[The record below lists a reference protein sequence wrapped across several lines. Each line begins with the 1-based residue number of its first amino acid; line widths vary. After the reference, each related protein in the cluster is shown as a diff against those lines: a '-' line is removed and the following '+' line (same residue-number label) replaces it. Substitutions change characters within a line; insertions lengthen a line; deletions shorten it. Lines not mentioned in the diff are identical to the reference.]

1 MTDPRQLVALALV
14 VMLINV
20 PFGYWRAGTRKF
32 TLRWF
37 VAVHAPVP
45 LVVALRLGTGVTAR
59 LGTIPLLIGAFFA
72 GQMVGGAL
80 RKRWNAR
87 RGR

>member
-1 MTDPRQLVALALV
+1 MTDPRQLVVLVLV

-45 LVVALRLGTGVTAR
+45 LVVALRLGTGVAAR
-59 LGTIPLLIGAFFA
+59 LGTMPLLIGAFFT
-72 GQMVGGAL
+72 GQMVGGTL
-80 RKRWNAR
+80 RKCWNGR